1 MITIEISRG
10 DVVDWLHEAATDEQA
25 ADNAAAYREELARQ
39 MGEDLG
45 TAVEIVWNDGRLETH
60 IEAPTFEED
69 EAARISYT
77 FCTAQ
82 MANDWN
88 WLPGVW

>member
-1 MITIEISRG
+1 MITIEMSRNN
-10 DVVDWLHEAATDEQA
+10 VVDWLHEGYTDEQA

-60 IEAPTFEED
+60 IEAPTFGED
-69 EAARISYT
+69 EAARASYE
-77 FCTAQ
+77 FCAAQ
-82 MANDWN
+82 MVQDWN
-88 WLPGVW
+88 WLPTGT